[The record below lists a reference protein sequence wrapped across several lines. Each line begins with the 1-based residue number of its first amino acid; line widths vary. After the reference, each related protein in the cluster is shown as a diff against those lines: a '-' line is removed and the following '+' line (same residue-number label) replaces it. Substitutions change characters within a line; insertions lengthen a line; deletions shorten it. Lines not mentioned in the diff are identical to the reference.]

1 MLLRAVSVLRIGFGV
16 LAAVALGVQAEH
28 GSALGHSMVNFFSY
42 FTIESNILGTVVLL
56 WGGVAFF
63 AGRRFVPDLLRG
75 ASVLYL
81 GVTGLVYAVALAHLE
96 DTATLPWVNQVLHTV
111 MPLVVVADWLLV
123 PPYRRLHLVETVRWL
138 AFPLLFLA
146 YTLVRGPVAQWYPYP
161 FLDPRAHGYAHVVVS
176 CVLVT
181 LVFLALT
188 ALLTWSGNALGAR
201 RTGTPP

>member
-16 LAAVALGVQAEH
+16 LAAVALGVQADR
-28 GSALGHSMVNFFSY
+28 SASQGHSLVDFFSF
-42 FTIESNILGTVVLL
+42 FTIESNVLATVVLL

-63 AGRRFVPDLLRG
+63 VGRRFVPDLLRG

-81 GVTGLVYAVALAHLE
+81 AVTGLVYAVALAHLE
-96 DTATLPWVNQVLHTV
+96 DQLTLPWVNDVLHRV
-111 MPLVVVADWLLV
+111 MPLVVVVDWLLV
-123 PPYRRLHLVETVRWL
+123 PPYRRLHLVETARWL

-146 YTLVRGPVAQWYPYP
+146 YTLIRGPVVDWYPYP
-161 FLDPRAHGYAHVVVS
+161 FLDPRPHGYGRVAVS

-181 LVFLALT
+181 LAFLALT
-188 ALLTWSGNALGAR
+188 ALLTWLGNVLGAR